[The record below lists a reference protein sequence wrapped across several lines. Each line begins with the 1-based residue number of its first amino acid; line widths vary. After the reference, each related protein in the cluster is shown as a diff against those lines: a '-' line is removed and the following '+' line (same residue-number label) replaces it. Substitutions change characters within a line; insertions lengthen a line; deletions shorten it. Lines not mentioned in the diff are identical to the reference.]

1 MKPYFFWKNL
11 LQAKTIK
18 GMHND
23 VFKLYTEIIEITEK
37 PDTQ

>member
-1 MKPYFFWKNL
+1 LEKSFTGE
-11 LQAKTIK
+11 TIK